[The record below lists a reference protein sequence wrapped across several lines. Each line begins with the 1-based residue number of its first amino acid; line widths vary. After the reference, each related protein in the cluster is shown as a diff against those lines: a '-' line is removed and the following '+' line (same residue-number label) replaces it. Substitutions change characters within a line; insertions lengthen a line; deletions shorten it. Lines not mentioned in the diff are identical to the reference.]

1 MDRTWVCAVKIIS
14 GKKNI
19 GSRILFL
26 GLSLPKQVKES
37 ETPERFLQASLAGL
51 VLAM

>member
-1 MDRTWVCAVKIIS
+1 MCEVKIIS

-26 GLSLPKQVKES
+26 GLSLPTQEKES
-37 ETPERFLQASLAGL
+37 ETPERFLRAALAGL